1 VIKLFLFI
9 LYSFALMNCSL
20 NENSKIWSQKNSI
33 SKKDKNLQII
43 LYEKKETT
51 KELNSKFKL
60 NLSKIKFNND
70 IFNNYNNFG
79 TQGYS
84 GKFEKIG
91 IYKFSKFDEV
101 TELNFKPLFLE
112 KSLIFFDKK
121 GSIIKYDLD
130 GKILWKKNYYNKF
143 EKKSNP
149 RLSFSKKE
157 NNLIVT
163 DTLSKFYSINLNTGD
178 LIWLKRNDY
187 PFNSE
192 IKVSKDKFFVIDLKN
207 ILRCFYIKDGSECWN
222 LKTENSLTISNSKN
236 SLILDNKQVIFN
248 NSVGDITA
256 VDTLTG
262 SIIWQLPT
270 QSSEIIN
277 ETYSFK
283 NSQLVS
289 DGNDIFFS
297 NSKNEFF
304 SINKKNG
311 SINWMNKVRSN
322 LTPILLDDLIFTV
335 SNEGYFYV
343 INKNRGNVIRI
354 NDVYKDYKLK
364 KRKYIKPTGFSVSQN
379 ELYLSNN
386 NGKLKVIELIS
397 GNVIKNI
404 KISRDTIS
412 KPTIYKNNLF
422 VIKNGAIIQYE

>member
-1 VIKLFLFI
+1 
-9 LYSFALMNCSL
+9 MNCSL
-20 NENSKIWSQKNSI
+20 SENSKIWNQKNSI
-33 SKKDKNLQII
+33 SKKDKKLQII
-43 LYEKKETT
+43 LDEKKETI
-51 KELNSKFKL
+51 KELNPKFKL

-79 TQGYS
+79 TQSYS
-84 GKFEKIG
+84 GKFDKIG

-143 EKKSNP
+143 EKKTNP
-149 RLSFSKKE
+149 RLSFLKKE

-178 LIWLKRNDY
+178 LIWSKRNDY

-207 ILRCFYIKDGSECWN
+207 VLRCFYIKDGSECWN
-222 LKTENSLTISNSKN
+222 LKTDNSLTISNSKN

-256 VDTLTG
+256 VDNLTG
-262 SIIWQLPT
+262 LIIWQLPT

-277 ETYSFK
+277 ETYGFK

-289 DGNDIFFS
+289 DGNNIFFS

-343 INKNRGNVIRI
+343 IDKNRGNIIRI

-364 KRKYIKPTGFSVSQN
+364 KRKYLKPTGFSVSQN

-386 NGKLKVIELIS
+386 NGKLKVIELNS

>member
-1 VIKLFLFI
+1 
-9 LYSFALMNCSL
+9 MNCSL

-43 LYEKKETT
+43 LDEKKETT

>member
-1 VIKLFLFI
+1 MIKLFSFI
-9 LYSFALMNCSL
+9 LYSFLLMNCSL

-43 LYEKKETT
+43 LDEKKETT

>member
-1 VIKLFLFI
+1 
-9 LYSFALMNCSL
+9 MNCSL

>member
-1 VIKLFLFI
+1 MIKLFLFI

-43 LYEKKETT
+43 LDEKKETT

>member
-43 LYEKKETT
+43 LDEKKETT